1 VSGEGQL
8 GVRERVCTRGWAWN
22 GLPRAVGMAPSCWS
36 SRSVWTTLSDTGF
49 DFALSCVELDFMTL
63 QGPFQLGIFY
73 DTMVCLIFP
82 SALQIPIKN
91 NKQSCGSPPVG
102 TALPGSNRTISL
114 LPWLAQKCCMKVC
127 FAYCVLSLFEA
138 MHFHKTLEAPVLL
151 RSAEAHPFM
160 AGRNDKRSE
169 ESFPL

>member
-1 VSGEGQL
+1 
-8 GVRERVCTRGWAWN
+8 
-22 GLPRAVGMAPSCWS
+22 
-36 SRSVWTTLSDTGF
+36 
-49 DFALSCVELDFMTL
+49 MTL

-160 AGRNDKRSE
+160 AGRCSCANYCGENSRRNKVSSGVCFCLHEGERLQCEFNSLCCIQENRILLWMSE
-169 ESFPL
+169 P